1 MARPRKGRSESLTET
16 LRCRMRPVEYFRV
29 RRAAVRANMSLS
41 EYARHMLLTGSVT
54 VTERPGIDPA
64 LFDQLRRIGIN
75 LNQAVHRLH
84 ATGEIPDD
92 LARTALKVETFLLGM
107 MKD

>member
-1 MARPRKGRSESLTET
+1 MARPRKGRSDSLTEI

-41 EYARHMLLTGSVT
+41 EYARHMLLSGRLII
-54 VTERPGIDPA
+54 TERPSVDPA

-75 LNQAVHRLH
+75 LNQAVHRLN

-92 LARTALKVETFLLGM
+92 LASAAAKVETFLLGI